1 MSIAEFNDVFNRNL
15 GFLRANNAIGN
26 LLKITLLIYG
36 GVAAPKIA
44 DKYRAYFQ
52 TPYARLAIMALVMWT
67 VDYDVG
73 VAIVLA
79 VLFILSIGKWSP
91 DAQKAPVTVA
101 VPTVPGGNAPGGG
114 KPHSTEYKD
123 GPQAYVPDDV
133 LMLASAEP

>member
-1 MSIAEFNDVFNRNL
+1 MSIAEFNDVFNRNF

-44 DKYRAYFQ
+44 DKYGKYFQ
-52 TPYARLAIMALVMWT
+52 TPYARLAMMALVMWT
-67 VDYDVG
+67 VDFDVG

-79 VLFILSIGKWSP
+79 VLFVLSIGKWSP

-101 VPTVPGGNAPGGG
+101 VPIVPGKPNVPGGDKTADD
-114 KPHSTEYKD
+114 KE